1 MAESVTASTE
11 TNTDVAL
18 GRVLV
23 GGWFSFSGVGATV
36 GDLLAKDVVCGWLER
51 AHRTYDVALDH
62 SYGAGID
69 WRTVDPSDYSDV
81 IFVCGPFYRSDL
93 LRPFEECR
101 LIGVNLSMAEPIR
114 DWNPFDLLLERDSS
128 EASHPDITFDAS
140 VDKVPVIG
148 LTLLPPAEA
157 GIGLE
162 ARYREA
168 SEAAVR
174 LLERRG
180 AARVTIDTGLGSGFG
195 TTSPMIVT
203 SLIARM
209 DAIVTTR
216 LHGLVLALREGVP
229 ALAIEPVPGGGK
241 VARQG
246 MVLGWPAVVQIEELT
261 DAALDDALDFCLSQ
275 EGRQKAR
282 ACADRAVAEVV
293 AIGDRFAVEMTRP
306 GGTGDGRRNRTWLFD
321 DSRTPASERADREDA
336 RALAWL
342 RSRLK
347 RGIGRSPGR

>member
-1 MAESVTASTE
+1 M
-11 TNTDVAL
+11 
-18 GRVLV
+18 

-36 GDLLAKDVVCGWLER
+36 GDLLAKDVVCEWLER
-51 AHRTYDVALDH
+51 ADRTYDVALDV
-62 SYGAGID
+62 SYGAGVD
-69 WRTVDPSDYSDV
+69 WRTVDPSRYSEV

-93 LRPFEECR
+93 LRRFEGCR

-128 EASHPDITFDAS
+128 EASHPDITFCAS
-140 VDKVPVIG
+140 VDKVPVVG

-157 GIGLE
+157 GTDLE

-180 AARVTIDTGLGSGFG
+180 TARVTIDTGLGSGFG

-203 SLIARM
+203 SLMTRM

-216 LHGLVLALREGVP
+216 LHGLVLALRGGVP

-241 VARQG
+241 LARQG
-246 MVLGWPAVVQIEELT
+246 MVLGWPAVVQIDELT

-275 EGRQKAR
+275 EGREKAR
-282 ACADRAVAEVV
+282 ACADRAVAEVG
-293 AIGDRFAVEMTRP
+293 AIGDRFVVEMTHP
-306 GGTGDGRRNRTWLFD
+306 GGAGDGRRNRTWLFEG
-321 DSRTPASERADREDA
+321 SRTPASERSDRGYA
-336 RALAWL
+336 RALAGL

-347 RGIGRSPGR
+347 RGIGRSSGR